1 VETGAKEMCGLRG
14 ARTSHGRCG
23 ASRATEGPRSPPNV
37 RSRVATWATRWRGA
51 PSGDP
56 GIGTRPVDDFPGPGT
71 DLAAVP
77 RIDVLDASASHEAA
91 ALALARSD
99 PSDDLRALALARDG
113 APTGDDRTLRGRVV
127 LEGSSPSGSSTNV
140 PVEETCA
147 VPFAVIAT
155 RFVALGRAVATD
167 VRSTIPVASAKRMCQ
182 RLMSFSLI
190 RSEST
195 GRSS

>member
-1 VETGAKEMCGLRG
+1 MP
-14 ARTSHGRCG
+14 
-23 ASRATEGPRSPPNV
+23 TEGPRSPPNV

-56 GIGTRPVDDFPGPGT
+56 GIGTRPADDFPGPGT
-71 DLAAVP
+71 DLVAVP

-113 APTGDDRTLRGRVV
+113 APTGDDRTLRPRVV
-127 LEGSSPSGSSTNV
+127 LEGSSPQRLEHERAGGRNV
-140 PVEETCA
+140 
-147 VPFAVIAT
+147 
-155 RFVALGRAVATD
+155 RRALGCNRHALL
-167 VRSTIPVASAKRMCQ
+167 RSTWTCRGYRCEQHDPRGEREGMCQ
-182 RLMSFSLI
+182 RLTSFSLI